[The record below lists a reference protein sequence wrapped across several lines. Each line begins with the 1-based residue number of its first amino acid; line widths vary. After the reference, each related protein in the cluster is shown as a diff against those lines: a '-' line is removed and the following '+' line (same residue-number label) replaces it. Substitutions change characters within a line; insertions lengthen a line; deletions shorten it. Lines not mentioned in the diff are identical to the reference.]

1 MVSQRIIVLGTGAI
15 TIGEGSEFNG
25 AVAAACRT
33 LREMGHTV
41 ILVESHTAA
50 LAADARL
57 AHETYLEPLHREGVE
72 KIIMKERPHAVLATV
87 SGRGAFTLALVMQQV
102 VHALPQRFSMFGA
115 SREVLENAL
124 NPERVA
130 RVLHGTEARTPQAYV
145 VTKKKQGED
154 LGRQM
159 GFPVVVR
166 ALYGSGSL
174 GTSLCYNTQE
184 LQRAIDVALAVSPVE
199 QVILEKS
206 LAGRRRTEWAVVRDQ
221 RDHVQVLGS
230 VEFLDPLGVHS
241 ADTPA
246 VTPAQSLAP
255 AHVQHIHRI
264 VGTVVRRLQL
274 VGGVT
279 VQLAHAHASDEITVV
294 SVAPYVTR
302 TTMLCSRAAG
312 VPLVEWHTRL
322 CGGELVADLR
332 AQLQAPSDDL
342 FACKEEAAHI
352 CWCRVPLFPRGRLM
366 FAQELLST
374 AAKSVGAAYGVGTT
388 WLAALQKAIAAA
400 GRPPLGAGFAAPRE
414 AMAWSNDDLR
424 TELGKASA
432 ARMWYV
438 YHAVTLGM
446 TGAELAEITGMA
458 EWFMQQLVAL
468 HAAAQRWQACMPK
481 DLIASTDLQH
491 DLLLEA
497 KQQGGSDEQLARAL
511 SLEPQRFRAHRFKQ
525 GVTAVRRFLPCRRG
539 SCGTQRA
546 VCCLDYGVP
555 GPPRAHE
562 DIPTVL
568 LMGDSSSL
576 LHGGA
581 DYEYMLAHA
590 ALELA
595 ARGHACVV
603 LTPNALHVA
612 DELDLAVR
620 HYFEAITPETISA
633 VIALERPVGVM
644 LQFAD
649 RQPAE
654 ITETLRTLNVP
665 VLGTPLP
672 SMERLL
678 RRDRFQTLLQK
689 LDIRQ
694 PSHGVAHNAHEAY
707 QVAHDV
713 GYPVI
718 VHPAQPVHLP
728 RVAIWYDDQDARA
741 FLEQASRVAE
751 LYPLSVEEF
760 LEAAHEFH
768 VEAVTD
774 GTAVH
779 IAGVVEHV
787 EEAGIHSADSAAV
800 WPACTLPPEIVNE
813 SRAMALRLA
822 GELDLRGTIGLK
834 CAYADQRIYLLDV
847 LPVTTRTTA
856 LIHTAT
862 GNRLV
867 PLITRVLLGQTL
879 SDEDVHEWV
888 GDYLAVR
895 APVFPFAH
903 YPDSDAALGPDNC
916 AIGQAIGLNPSFGV
930 AYAKAL
936 LGAGNKLPT
945 KGCVLL
951 SVADRDKAEML
962 PLARK
967 LRALGFSLIAT
978 RGTAA
983 ILQQHGIPMEI
994 IKKLHEG
1001 RPNVVDHIIDG
1012 HVQLI
1017 INTPGGKANRKA
1029 EALMRHEAADR
1040 GILVITTSAGARA
1053 AVEGI
1058 EAFMRH
1064 GFDVLPCERYTETLR
1079 LQRML
1084 PLDTQATLNL
1094 A

>member
-1 MVSQRIIVLGTGAI
+1 MSQRIIVLGTGAI

-25 AVAAACRT
+25 AVTAACRT
-33 LREMGHTV
+33 LRAMGHTV
-41 ILVESHTAA
+41 ILIESHTAA

-57 AHETYLEPLHREGVE
+57 AHVTYLEPLQRQSVE
-72 KIIMKERPHAVLATV
+72 KIIIKERPHAVLATA
-87 SGRGAFTLALVMQQV
+87 SGRSAFNLALVMQQV
-102 VHALPQRFSMFGA
+102 SQAMSQRFSMFGA

-124 NPERVA
+124 NPEQVA
-130 RVLHGTEARTPQAYV
+130 RVLHGTQARTPQAYI
-145 VTKKKQGED
+145 VTKKKHGED

-199 QVILEKS
+199 QVVLEKS

-255 AHVQHIHRI
+255 EQVQHIHSI
-264 VGTVVRRLQL
+264 VSTVVRRLQL
-274 VGGVT
+274 VGAVT
-279 VQLAHAHASDEITVV
+279 VQLAHDSANDEITVV
-294 SVAPYVTR
+294 SIAPYVTR
-302 TTMLCSRAAG
+302 TTMLCSRATG

-322 CGGELVADLR
+322 CGGEVLADLR
-332 AQLQAPSDDL
+332 ARLQTPADDL
-342 FACKEEAAHI
+342 FAGAEAAAQV
-352 CWCRVPLFPRGRLM
+352 CWCRVPIFPGGRLM
-366 FAQELLST
+366 GTQEALST
-374 AAKSVGAAYGVGTT
+374 AAKSVGAAYGVGDT

-400 GRPPLGAGFAAPRE
+400 GRPPLGAGFVAPRE
-414 AMAWSNDDLR
+414 AMAWSDDDLR

-432 ARMWYV
+432 ARLWYV
-438 YHAVTLGM
+438 YHAVALGM
-446 TGAELAEITGMA
+446 TGEELAEITGMA
-458 EWFMQQLVAL
+458 LWFLQQLAAL
-468 HAAAQRWQACMPK
+468 YAAAQRWQACMPK
-481 DLIASTDLQH
+481 DFIASTDLQH

-511 SLEPQRFRAHRFKQ
+511 SLEPARFRAHRHKQ
-525 GVTAVRRFLPCRRG
+525 GVTAACRLLPSRRG
-539 SCGTQRA
+539 VHGARRA
-546 VCCLDYGVP
+546 VCCLDYGP
-555 GPPRAHE
+555 QAHPPLHA
-562 DIPTVL
+562 DGAPIL
-568 LMGDSSSL
+568 LIGGSTSL
-576 LHGGA
+576 LHGSA
-581 DYEYMLAHA
+581 DFDYMLAHA

-595 ARGHACVV
+595 AHGHASVL

-612 DELDLAVR
+612 NELDLALR
-620 HYFEAITPETISA
+620 HYIEAITPEALGA
-633 VIALERPVGVM
+633 VVALERPAGVM

-654 ITETLRTLNVP
+654 ITEALRTLNVP

-718 VHPAQPVHLP
+718 VHPAHPLHRP

-741 FLEQASRVAE
+741 FLEQATRVAE

-800 WPACTLPPEIVNE
+800 WPTCTLPPEIVNE
-813 SRAMALRLA
+813 SRAMALCLA
-822 GELDLRGTIGLK
+822 GELELRGTIGLK
-834 CAYADQRIYLLDV
+834 CAYADGRIYLLDV

-856 LIHTAT
+856 LIHSAA

-879 SDEDVHEWV
+879 SEEEAHEWV

-916 AIGQAIGLNPSFGV
+916 AMGQAIGLDPSFGV

-951 SVADRDKAEML
+951 SVAEHDKAEML

-983 ILQQHGIPMEI
+983 ILQQNGIPTET
-994 IKKLHEG
+994 IKKMHEG
-1001 RPNVVDHIIDG
+1001 RPNVMDHIIDG

-1040 GILVITTSAGARA
+1040 GILVITTRAGARA
-1053 AVEGI
+1053 TVEGI
-1058 EAFMRH
+1058 EAFMRR
-1064 GFDVLPCERYTETLR
+1064 GFDVLPRERYTETLR
-1079 LQRML
+1079 LQRIL

>member
-1 MVSQRIIVLGTGAI
+1 MANQRIIVLGTGAI

-33 LREMGHTV
+33 LRDMGHTV
-41 ILVESHTAA
+41 ILIESHTAA

-57 AHETYLEPLHREGVE
+57 AHVTYFEPLQRESVE
-72 KIIMKERPHAVLATV
+72 KIILKERPHAVLATV
-87 SGRGAFTLALVMQQV
+87 SGRRAFTLALVMQQV
-102 VHALPQRFSMFGA
+102 PQALPQRFSMFGA

-124 NPERVA
+124 DPERVA
-130 RVLHGTEARTPQAYV
+130 RSLHGTGARTPQAYI

-166 ALYGSGSL
+166 ALFGSGSL

-206 LAGRRRTEWAVVRDQ
+206 LAGRRRTEWAVVRDH
-221 RDHVQVLGS
+221 RDHTQVLGS

-255 AHVQHIHRI
+255 EQVQHIHSL
-264 VGTVVRRLQL
+264 VSTVVRRLQL
-274 VGGVT
+274 IGSVT
-279 VQLAHAHASDEITVV
+279 VQLAHDSATDEITVV

-302 TTMLCSRAAG
+302 TTMLCSRATG
-312 VPLVEWHTRL
+312 VPLVEWHTRM
-322 CGGELVADLR
+322 CGGELLAE
-332 AQLQAPSDDL
+332 LQAQRQTPANDL
-342 FACKEEAAHI
+342 FACNEEAAQV
-352 CWCRVPLFPRGRLM
+352 CWCRVPIFPRGGLM
-366 FAQELLST
+366 CAQETLST
-374 AAKSVGAAYGVGTT
+374 AAKSVGAAYGVGDS
-388 WLAALQKAIAAA
+388 WLCALQKAIAAA
-400 GRPPLGAGFAAPRE
+400 GRPPLGAGFVAPRE
-414 AMAWSNDDLR
+414 ALAWSDDDLR

-432 ARMWYV
+432 ARLWYV
-438 YHAVTLGM
+438 YHAVTLGLA
-446 TGAELAEITGMA
+446 GEELAEITGMA
-458 EWFMQQLVAL
+458 LWFLQRLAEL

-491 DLLLEA
+491 DLLLAA
-497 KQQGGSDEQLARAL
+497 KHQGGSDEQLARAL
-511 SLEPQRFRAHRFKQ
+511 SLESQRLRAHRLKQ
-525 GVTAVRRFLPCRRG
+525 GVAAACRFLPCRRG
-539 SCGTQRA
+539 SHGAQRA
-546 VCCLDYGVP
+546 VCCLDYGPQAHPPLHADVP
-555 GPPRAHE
+555 T
-562 DIPTVL
+562 IL
-568 LMGDSSSL
+568 LIGGSTSL

-581 DYEYMLAHA
+581 DYDYMLAHA

-595 ARGHACVV
+595 AHGHACVL
-603 LTPNALHVA
+603 LTPDALHVVN
-612 DELDLAVR
+612 ELDLALR
-620 HYFEAITPETISA
+620 HYVEAITPETIGA
-633 VIALERPVGVM
+633 IIALERPVGVM

-654 ITETLRTLNVP
+654 IIEALRTLNVP
-665 VLGTPLP
+665 VLGTPLL

-694 PSHGVAHNAHEAY
+694 PSHGVAHSAHEAY
-707 QVAHDV
+707 QVARDV

-718 VHPAQPVHLP
+718 VHPAHPLHLP

-741 FLEQASRVAE
+741 FLEQATRVSE

-813 SRAMALRLA
+813 SRAMALCLA

-834 CAYADQRIYLLDV
+834 CAYAEGRVYLLDV

-867 PLITRVLLGQTL
+867 PLITRVLLGQTV
-879 SDEDVHEWV
+879 SEEETHEWV

-903 YPDSDAALGPDNC
+903 YPDSDAVLGPDNC
-916 AIGQAIGLNPSFGV
+916 AIGQAIGLDPSFGV

-983 ILQQHGIPMEI
+983 VLQQNGIPMAT

-1029 EALMRHEAADR
+1029 EAFMRHEAVDR

-1058 EAFMRH
+1058 EAFMRR
-1064 GFDVLPCERYTETLR
+1064 GFDVLPRERYTETLR

>member
-15 TIGEGSEFNG
+15 CIGEGSEFNG

-33 LREMGHTV
+33 LRDMGHTV
-41 ILVESHTAA
+41 ILIESHTAA
-50 LAADARL
+50 LAADARI
-57 AHETYLEPLHREGVE
+57 AQVTYLEPLQREGVE
-72 KIIMKERPHAVLATV
+72 KILAKERPHAVLATV
-87 SGRGAFTLALVMQQV
+87 SGRSAFALALIMQQV
-102 VHALPQRFSMFGA
+102 PNALPQRFSMFGA

-130 RVLHGTEARTPQAYV
+130 RVLHGTGARTPQAYV

-221 RDHVQVLGS
+221 RDHTLVLGS
-230 VEFLDPLGVHS
+230 VEFLDPLGIHS

-255 AHVQHIHRI
+255 EHMQRIHSI
-264 VGTVVRRLQL
+264 VSTVVRRLQL

-279 VQLAHAHASDEITVV
+279 VQLAHDSATDEITVI
-294 SVAPYVTR
+294 SIAPYVTR
-302 TTMLCSRAAG
+302 TTMLCGRATG

-332 AQLQAPSDDL
+332 ARLQAPADDL
-342 FACKEEAAHI
+342 FASNENTAHV
-352 CWCRVPLFPRGRLM
+352 CWCRMPIFPRGQLM
-366 FAQELLST
+366 NARESLST
-374 AAKSVGAAYGVGTT
+374 AAKSVGAAYGVGDT

-400 GRPPLGAGFAAPRE
+400 GRPPLGAGFVTPRE
-414 AMAWSNDDLR
+414 AMAWSDDDLR

-432 ARMWYV
+432 ARLWYV
-438 YHAVTLGM
+438 YHAVTLGLA
-446 TGAELAEITGMA
+446 GEELAETTGIALWFLQRLA
-458 EWFMQQLVAL
+458 EL

-497 KQQGGSDEQLARAL
+497 KQQGGCDEQLARAL
-511 SLEPQRFRAHRFKQ
+511 SLEPQRFCAHRLKQ
-525 GVTAVRRFLPCRRG
+525 GVAAATRFLPCRGG
-539 SCGTQRA
+539 SSGAARA
-546 VCCLDYGVP
+546 ICCLDYG
-555 GPPRAHE
+555 PPAHAPLHE
-562 DIPTVL
+562 DVPTIL
-568 LMGDSSSL
+568 LIGGSSSL
-576 LHGGA
+576 LHGSA
-581 DYEYMLAHA
+581 DYDYMLAHA

-595 ARGHACVV
+595 ARGHACVL

-612 DELDLAVR
+612 DELNLALR
-620 HYFEAITPETISA
+620 HYIEAITPETISA
-633 VIALERPVGVM
+633 VIALEQPVGVM

-654 ITETLRTLNVP
+654 ITETLRMLNVP
-665 VLGTPLP
+665 ILGTPLP

-718 VHPAQPVHLP
+718 VHPAHPVHLP

-741 FLEQASRVAE
+741 FLEQAPRVSE
-751 LYPLSVEEF
+751 LYPLSVEKF

-813 SRAMALRLA
+813 SRAMAMCLA
-822 GELDLRGTIGLK
+822 RELDLRGTIGLK
-834 CAYADQRIYLLDV
+834 CACADDRIYLLDV

-867 PLITRVLLGQTL
+867 PLITRVLLGQML
-879 SDEDVHEWV
+879 SDEEVHEWV

-903 YPDSDAALGPDNC
+903 YPDSDATLGPDNC
-916 AIGQAIGLNPSFGV
+916 AIGQAIGLDPSFGV

-951 SVADRDKAEML
+951 SVADRDKAEVL

-983 ILQQHGIPMEI
+983 VLQQSGIPTET

-1017 INTPGGKANRKA
+1017 INTPGGKTNRKA
-1029 EALMRHEAADR
+1029 EALMRHEAVDR
-1040 GILVITTSAGARA
+1040 GILVITTGAGARA
-1053 AVEGI
+1053 AVDGI

-1064 GFDVLPCERYTETLR
+1064 GFDILPRDRYTETLR